1 MKRNII
7 LFFIILIGFVLQTTL
22 FQALGFGGI
31 SPNILVVITATYG
44 FMFGKKYGMVVG
56 FICGL
61 LMDIFYGS
69 VLGFYALIY
78 LYIGAGNGV
87 FHSIFYQDDIKLP
100 LVLIMASDFV
110 YSFVCYVLLFLL
122 RGRFNFL
129 YYLRNIILPEM
140 IYTIFVTI
148 FIYPAILAVNNFVG
162 DREKDDSKRGEH
174 NIV

>member
-7 LFFIILIGFVLQTTL
+7 LFCVILVGFVLQTTV
-22 FQALGFGGI
+22 FQTLNFGGI
-31 SPNILVVITATYG
+31 VPNILIIITATYG
-44 FMFGKKYGMVVG
+44 FMFGKKCGMVVG

-78 LYIGAGNGV
+78 LYIGAANGA

-100 LVLIMASDFV
+100 LALIMASDFV

-129 YYLRNIILPEM
+129 YYLRSIIVPEM
-140 IYTIFVTI
+140 FYTIVVTL
-148 FIYPAILAVNNFVG
+148 FLYPCILVLN
-162 DREKDDSKRGEH
+162 RERKDDERGEH

>member
-7 LFFIILIGFVLQTTL
+7 LFFVILIGFVLQTTL
-22 FQALGFGGI
+22 FKALSFGGI
-31 SPNILVVITATYG
+31 SPNILIIITATYG
-44 FMFGKKYGMVVG
+44 FMFDKKYGMVVG

-78 LYIGAGNGV
+78 MYIGAANGA

-100 LVLIMASDFV
+100 LALIMASDFV

-122 RGRFNFL
+122 RGRFNFI
-129 YYLRNIILPEM
+129 YYLKNIIVPEM
-140 IYTIFVTI
+140 IYTIFVTV
-148 FIYPAILAVNNFVG
+148 FIYPCILLLNRGG
-162 DREKDDSKRGEH
+162 DDNKRGEH

>member
-7 LFFIILIGFVLQTTL
+7 LFCVILVGFVLQTTV
-22 FQALGFGGI
+22 FQTLNFGGI
-31 SPNILVVITATYG
+31 VPNILIIITATYG
-44 FMFGKKYGMVVG
+44 FMFGKKCGMVVG

-78 LYIGAGNGV
+78 LYIGAANGA

-100 LVLIMASDFV
+100 LALIMASDFV

-129 YYLRNIILPEM
+129 YYLRSIIVPEM
-140 IYTIFVTI
+140 FYTIAVTL
-148 FIYPAILAVNNFVG
+148 FLYPCILVLN
-162 DREKDDSKRGEH
+162 RERKDDERGEH

>member
-7 LFFIILIGFVLQTTL
+7 LFFVILVGFVLQTTV
-22 FQALGFGGI
+22 FQTLNFGGI
-31 SPNILVVITATYG
+31 VPNILIIITATYG
-44 FMFGKKYGMVVG
+44 FMFGKKCGMVVG

-78 LYIGAGNGV
+78 LYIGAANGA

-100 LVLIMASDFV
+100 LALIMASDFV

-129 YYLRNIILPEM
+129 YYLRSIIVPEM
-140 IYTIFVTI
+140 FYTIAVTL
-148 FIYPAILAVNNFVG
+148 FLYPCILVLN
-162 DREKDDSKRGEH
+162 RERKDDERGEH

>member
-7 LFFIILIGFVLQTTL
+7 LFFVILIGFVLQTTL
-22 FQALGFGGI
+22 FKALSFGGI
-31 SPNILVVITATYG
+31 SPNILIIITATYG
-44 FMFGKKYGMVVG
+44 FMYDRKYGMVVG

-78 LYIGAGNGV
+78 LYIGAANGV
-87 FHSIFYQDDIKLP
+87 FHSVFYQDDIKLP
-100 LVLIMASDFV
+100 LALIMASDFV

-122 RGRFNFL
+122 RGRFNFI
-129 YYLRNIILPEM
+129 YYLKNIIAPEM
-140 IYTIFVTI
+140 IYTIFATV
-148 FIYPAILAVNNFVG
+148 FLYPCILLLN
-162 DREKDDSKRGEH
+162 RENDDSKRGEH

>member
-1 MKRNII
+1 
-7 LFFIILIGFVLQTTL
+7 
-22 FQALGFGGI
+22 
-31 SPNILVVITATYG
+31 
-44 FMFGKKYGMVVG
+44 MVVG

-78 LYIGAGNGV
+78 LYIGAANGV

-100 LVLIMASDFV
+100 LALIMASDFV
-110 YSFVCYVLLFLL
+110 YSFVCYVLTFLL
-122 RGRFNFL
+122 RGRFNFM
-129 YYLRNIILPEM
+129 YYLKNIIVPEM

-148 FIYPAILAVNNFVG
+148 FIYPAILAVNNFVQ
-162 DREKDDSKRGEH
+162 DREKDDSKRGEN